1 MEDWD
6 YSMSR
11 GGSSEGGWVTTF
23 ADLMT
28 LLFCFF
34 VLINALSTQPK
45 NCSDLDKFLNDN
57 KEQFKKYELR
67 STKLSCIVSLPQDYL
82 FRSGD
87 AVLKKGAFN
96 ALSPLFKKIL
106 EIPEH
111 KSDLMTVEG
120 HTDNVP
126 MRSKKFP
133 SNWELSSARATAI
146 ATMLINRLKYPEES
160 ISIVGFADTRPKVSY
175 TDQSGSLLKGSELKN
190 ARRTNRRVEIVLTT
204 PPKSLEES
212 TLLFGENN

>member
-1 MEDWD
+1 
-6 YSMSR
+6 MSR

-67 STKLSCIVSLPQDYL
+67 STKLSCIVSLPQDFL

-87 AVLKKGAFN
+87 AILKKGAFK

-126 MRSKKFP
+126 IHSKKFP
-133 SNWELSSARATAI
+133 SNWELSSARATVI

>member
-1 MEDWD
+1 
-6 YSMSR
+6 MSR

-67 STKLSCIVSLPQDYL
+67 STKLSCIVSLPQDFL

-87 AVLKKGAFN
+87 AILKKGAFR
-96 ALSPLFKKIL
+96 ALAPLFKKIM

-126 MRSKKFP
+126 IRSKKFP
-133 SNWELSSARATAI
+133 SNWELSSARATVI
-146 ATMLINRLKYPEES
+146 ATMLIKRLKYPEES

-175 TDQSGSLLKGSELKN
+175 TDQNGSLIKGKELKN

-212 TLLFGENN
+212 TLLFGEKN

>member
-1 MEDWD
+1 
-6 YSMSR
+6 MSR

-23 ADLMT
+23 ADVMT

-67 STKLSCIVSLPQDYL
+67 STKLSCIVSLPQDFL

-87 AVLKKGAFN
+87 AILKKGAFM

-133 SNWELSSARATAI
+133 SNWELSSARATVI

-175 TDQSGSLLKGSELKN
+175 TDQNGSLLKGRKLKN
-190 ARRTNRRVEIVLTT
+190 ARNTNRRVEIVLTT

-212 TLLFGENN
+212 TLLFGEKN

>member
-1 MEDWD
+1 
-6 YSMSR
+6 MSR

-34 VLINALSTQPK
+34 GLINALSTQPK
-45 NCSDLDKFLNDN
+45 NCSGLDKFLNDN

-67 STKLSCIVSLPQDYL
+67 STKLSCIVSLPQDFL

-87 AVLKKGAFN
+87 AILKKGAFK

-133 SNWELSSARATAI
+133 SNWELSSARATII

-175 TDQSGSLLKGSELKN
+175 TDQSGSLLKGRELKN
-190 ARRTNRRVEIVLTT
+190 ARSTNRRVEIVLTT
-204 PPKSLEES
+204 PPKSLQES
-212 TLLFGENN
+212 TLLFGEKN

>member
-1 MEDWD
+1 
-6 YSMSR
+6 MSR

-87 AVLKKGAFN
+87 AVLKKGAFK

-175 TDQSGSLLKGSELKN
+175 TDKIGSLLKGSELKN

-212 TLLFGENN
+212 TLLFGEKN

>member
-1 MEDWD
+1 
-6 YSMSR
+6 MSR

-45 NCSDLDKFLNDN
+45 NCSDLDRFLNDN
-57 KEQFKKYELR
+57 KEKFKKYELR
-67 STKLSCIVSLPQDYL
+67 STKLSCIVSLPQDFL

-87 AVLKKGAFN
+87 AILKKGAFQ

-111 KSDLMTVEG
+111 KSDLLTVEG

-126 MRSKKFP
+126 IRSKKFP
-133 SNWELSSARATAI
+133 SNWELSSARATVI
-146 ATMLINRLKYPEES
+146 ATMLIKRLKYPEDS
-160 ISIVGFADTRPKVSY
+160 MSIVGFADTRPKVSY
-175 TDQSGSLLKGSELKN
+175 TDENGSQLKGRELKN
-190 ARRTNRRVEIVLTT
+190 ARKTNRRVEIVLTT

-212 TLLFGENN
+212 TLLFGEKN

>member
-1 MEDWD
+1 
-6 YSMSR
+6 MSR

-87 AVLKKGAFN
+87 AVLKKGAFK

-126 MRSKKFP
+126 MHNKKFP
-133 SNWELSSARATAI
+133 SNWELSSARATII

>member
-1 MEDWD
+1 
-6 YSMSR
+6 MSR

-45 NCSDLDKFLNDN
+45 NCSGLDKFLNNN

-67 STKLSCIVSLPQDYL
+67 STKLSCIVSLPQDFL

-87 AVLKKGAFN
+87 AILKKGAFK

-120 HTDNVP
+120 HTDNVTI
-126 MRSKKFP
+126 RSKKFP
-133 SNWELSSARATAI
+133 SNWELSSARATII

-160 ISIVGFADTRPKVSY
+160 ISIVGFADTRPKVNY
-175 TDQSGSLLKGSELKN
+175 TDQSGSLLKGRELKN

>member
-1 MEDWD
+1 
-6 YSMSR
+6 MSR

-67 STKLSCIVSLPQDYL
+67 STKLSCIVSLPQDFL

-87 AVLKKGAFN
+87 AILKKGAFQ

-133 SNWELSSARATAI
+133 SNWELSSARATVI

-175 TDQSGSLLKGSELKN
+175 TCLLYTSPSP
-190 ARRTNRRVEIVLTT
+190 RD
-204 PPKSLEES
+204 S
-212 TLLFGENN
+212 

>member
-1 MEDWD
+1 
-6 YSMSR
+6 MSR

-45 NCSDLDKFLNDN
+45 NCGDLDKFLNDN

-67 STKLSCIVSLPQDYL
+67 STKLSCIVSLPQDFL

-87 AVLKKGAFN
+87 AILKEGAFK

-106 EIPEH
+106 QIPEH
-111 KSDLMTVEG
+111 KNDLMTVEG

-126 MRSKKFP
+126 IRSKKFP
-133 SNWELSSARATAI
+133 SNWELSSARATII

-175 TDQSGSLLKGSELKN
+175 TDQNGSQLKGLELKN
-190 ARRTNRRVEIVLTT
+190 VRRTNRRVEIVLTT

-212 TLLFGENN
+212 TLLFGEKN

>member
-1 MEDWD
+1 
-6 YSMSR
+6 MSR
-11 GGSSEGGWVTTF
+11 GGRSEGGWVTTF

-45 NCSDLDKFLNDN
+45 NCSGLEQFLKDN

-67 STKLSCIVSLPQDYL
+67 STKLSCIVSLPQDFL

-87 AVLKKGAFN
+87 AVLKKGAFK

-126 MRSKKFP
+126 IRSKKFP
-133 SNWELSSARATAI
+133 SNWELSSARATVI
-146 ATMLINRLKYPEES
+146 ATMLIKRLKYPEES

>member
-1 MEDWD
+1 
-6 YSMSR
+6 MSR

-67 STKLSCIVSLPQDYL
+67 STKLSCIVSLPQDFL
-82 FRSGD
+82 FQSGD
-87 AVLKKGAFN
+87 AILKKGAFK

-133 SNWELSSARATAI
+133 SNWELSSARATVI

-175 TDQSGSLLKGSELKN
+175 TDQSGSLLKGRELKN
-190 ARRTNRRVEIVLTT
+190 ARSTNRRVEIVLTT

-212 TLLFGENN
+212 TLLFGEKN

>member
-1 MEDWD
+1 
-6 YSMSR
+6 MSR

-57 KEQFKKYELR
+57 KEKFNKYELR
-67 STKLSCIVSLPQDYL
+67 STKLSCIVSLPQDFL

-87 AVLKKGAFN
+87 AILKKGAFQG
-96 ALSPLFKKIL
+96 LSPLFKKIL

-133 SNWELSSARATAI
+133 SNWELSSARATVI

-175 TDQSGSLLKGSELKN
+175 KDQSGSPLKGRELKN
-190 ARRTNRRVEIVLTT
+190 ARRTNRRVEIILTT

-212 TLLFGENN
+212 TLLFGGKN

>member
-1 MEDWD
+1 
-6 YSMSR
+6 MSR

-57 KEQFKKYELR
+57 KEQFKKFELR
-67 STKLSCIVSLPQDYL
+67 STKLSCIVSLPQDFL

-87 AVLKKGAFN
+87 AILKKGAFK

-146 ATMLINRLKYPEES
+146 ATMLINSLKYPEES

-175 TDQSGSLLKGSELKN
+175 TDQSGSLLKGGELKN
-190 ARRTNRRVEIVLTT
+190 ARSTNRRVEIVLTT

>member
-1 MEDWD
+1 
-6 YSMSR
+6 MSR

-67 STKLSCIVSLPQDYL
+67 STKLSCIVSLPQDFL

-87 AVLKKGAFN
+87 AILKKGAFK

>member
-1 MEDWD
+1 
-6 YSMSR
+6 MSR
-11 GGSSEGGWVTTF
+11 VSSSEGGWVTTF

-67 STKLSCIVSLPQDYL
+67 STKLSCIVSLPQDFL

-87 AVLKKGAFN
+87 AILKKGAFQ

-133 SNWELSSARATAI
+133 SNWELSSARATVI

-175 TDQSGSLLKGSELKN
+175 TDQSNSPLKGGDLIN

>member
-1 MEDWD
+1 
-6 YSMSR
+6 MSR

-67 STKLSCIVSLPQDYL
+67 STKLSCIVSLPQDFL

-87 AVLKKGAFN
+87 AILKKGAFK

-204 PPKSLEES
+204 PPKSLEDS

>member
-1 MEDWD
+1 
-6 YSMSR
+6 MSR
-11 GGSSEGGWVTTF
+11 GGSSEGGWITTF

-34 VLINALSTQPK
+34 VLLTTLSTQPK
-45 NCSDLDKFLNDN
+45 NCGGLEQFLKDN
-57 KEQFKKYELR
+57 KKQFNKYELR

-87 AVLKKGAFN
+87 AVLKKGAFK

-111 KSDLMTVEG
+111 KSDLLIVEG

-133 SNWELSSARATAI
+133 SNWELSSARANTI
-146 ATMLINRLKYPEES
+146 ATMLINRLKYPEKS

-175 TDQSGSLLKGSELKN
+175 KDQSGTPLKGSELKD
-190 ARRTNRRVEIVLTT
+190 ARRANRRVEIVLTT
-204 PPKSLEES
+204 PPKSLVES
-212 TLLFGENN
+212 TLLFGGNL

>member
-1 MEDWD
+1 
-6 YSMSR
+6 MSR

-67 STKLSCIVSLPQDYL
+67 STKLSCIVSLPQDFL

-87 AVLKKGAFN
+87 AILKKGAFQT
-96 ALSPLFKKIL
+96 LSPLFKKIL

-126 MRSKKFP
+126 IRSKKFP
-133 SNWELSSARATAI
+133 SNWELSSARATII

>member
-1 MEDWD
+1 
-6 YSMSR
+6 MSR

-67 STKLSCIVSLPQDYL
+67 STKLSCIVSLPQDFL

-87 AVLKKGAFN
+87 AILKKGAFN
-96 ALSPLFKKIL
+96 ALSPLFKKIQ

-133 SNWELSSARATAI
+133 SNWELSSARATII

-160 ISIVGFADTRPKVSY
+160 ISIVGFADTRPKLSY
-175 TDQSGSLLKGSELKN
+175 TDQSGSLLKGRELKN

-212 TLLFGENN
+212 TLLFGEKY

>member
-1 MEDWD
+1 
-6 YSMSR
+6 MSR

-45 NCSDLDKFLNDN
+45 NCSGLDMFLNDN

-67 STKLSCIVSLPQDYL
+67 STKLSCIVSLPQDFL

-87 AVLKKGAFN
+87 AILKKGAFK

-106 EIPEH
+106 EIHEH

-133 SNWELSSARATAI
+133 SNWELSSARATII